1 MKIKKSNQK
10 IIIKSNQKNKDKN
23 WIKDQIKLNVEGQNL
38 KKKINQENDKNIEI
52 KRMRTKNRL
61 KKQMQ

>member
-1 MKIKKSNQK
+1 MLRDKIF
-10 IIIKSNQKNKDKN
+10 
-23 WIKDQIKLNVEGQNL
+23 